1 MTPNGDLYANL
12 YGNKKNVTKWQESLI
27 MLATPRMEIG
37 GIGGKGG
44 KSQMKK
50 SLLIA
55 LLALPLLGCAKPTAQ
70 ADASDGIEW
79 RTDAQSIT
87 VLANSGSTITYAT
100 YFPIRWAYEEP
111 ALYVVDEKSIRE
123 FYNVAFEVVLKGE
136 EDAGR

>member
-1 MTPNGDLYANL
+1 M
-12 YGNKKNVTKWQESLI
+12 W
-27 MLATPRMEIG
+27 ATPKREIG
-37 GIGGKGG
+37 VIEGNGGKY
-44 KSQMKK
+44 QMKK
-50 SLLIA
+50 TLIVA
-55 LLALPLLGCAKPTAQ
+55 ILALPLLGCAKPTAQ

-111 ALYVVDEKSIRE
+111 ALYVVDEKSSRE
-123 FYNVAFEVVLKGE
+123 FYNVAFEVVLKGA